1 MLPSAVG
8 VRWRCAFI
16 KENSLASSPF
26 LRFDDLAAVLAMS
39 ACERAAGAIATAVTE
54 LTESGAATD
63 QMTAVLLKHFLVHFS
78 SLENDFEQLIQPMSF
93 EDADL
98 APARSEQ
105 P

>member
-1 MLPSAVG
+1 MLRSAVG

-16 KENSLASSPF
+16 KENSLTSSPF
-26 LRFDDLAAVLAMS
+26 LRFDDLAAVLAMT

-63 QMTAVLLKHFLVHFS
+63 QMTGVLLKHFLVHFS